1 MGVGCRSANLHPRQ
15 YVRGTLSRGVGRAE
29 LRYLEEGDEDLGK
42 SLELELGNQSHN
54 VLQDHDVV
62 EPDPH
67 FQRQHGQ
74 HHLRVDSP

>member
-1 MGVGCRSANLHPRQ
+1 
-15 YVRGTLSRGVGRAE
+15 
-29 LRYLEEGDEDLGK
+29 
-42 SLELELGNQSHN
+42 
-54 VLQDHDVV
+54 LQDHDVV